1 MLNHTGEREKARKR
15 NRRRGDQEVFGYAGG
30 KKIRRF
36 FGLTGD
42 PGQEW
47 RCAGLRPAYG
57 DHEIRK
63 NKQLAIE
70 CCLFFRIS

>member
-1 MLNHTGEREKARKR
+1 MPRHRREKLDPTDCLAFNSRFIEEREKTVFR
-15 NRRRGDQEVFGYAGG
+15 NRRSRDHELSGG
-30 KKIRRF
+30 
-36 FGLTGD
+36 
-42 PGQEW
+42 
-47 RCAGLRPAYG
+47 AALRAVG

>member
-1 MLNHTGEREKARKR
+1 MRRLGDCGSD
-15 NRRRGDQEVFGYAGG
+15 NRVAWWRR
-30 KKIRRF
+30 
-36 FGLTGD
+36 
-42 PGQEW
+42 
-47 RCAGLRPAYG
+47 AGLRPAYG